1 VVTAW
6 SGRAVRALPSLRI
19 SRMKVRIP
27 KKDAELCRT
36 DWEMIDG
43 LVGFIRAE
51 MLSSCKDEF
60 DSNEARP
67 CEAKETES
75 K

>member
-1 VVTAW
+1 
-6 SGRAVRALPSLRI
+6 
-19 SRMKVRIP
+19 MKVRIP